1 MGAGNAQRHCAALR
15 RSFAFRR
22 KANRLKLCFTTYFSR
37 FWAKKGVF
45 SLQVK
50 YSASEKVAGGKLV
63 SIELSAEENVISGVK
78 ITGDFFLHP
87 EESISDLES
96 SLVGVKIPFDWIDT
110 EKKLLAVITDKRLEL
125 VGVKSGN
132 IISVMQ
138 KAVSEG
144 PK

>member
-1 MGAGNAQRHCAALR
+1 M
-15 RSFAFRR
+15 
-22 KANRLKLCFTTYFSR
+22 
-37 FWAKKGVF
+37 
-45 SLQVK
+45 QVK

-63 SIELSAEENVISGVK
+63 SIELSAEDGVVSGVK

-110 EKKLLAVITDKRLEL
+110 EKKLLAVITDRRLEL

>member
-1 MGAGNAQRHCAALR
+1 M
-15 RSFAFRR
+15 
-22 KANRLKLCFTTYFSR
+22 
-37 FWAKKGVF
+37 
-45 SLQVK
+45 K
-50 YSASEKVAGGKLV
+50 YSASEKVVGGKLV
-63 SIELSAEENVISGVK
+63 SIEVSAEDNVVSGVK

-110 EKKLLAVITDKRLEL
+110 EKKLLTAITDKRLEL

>member
-1 MGAGNAQRHCAALR
+1 M
-15 RSFAFRR
+15 
-22 KANRLKLCFTTYFSR
+22 
-37 FWAKKGVF
+37 
-45 SLQVK
+45 QVK
-50 YSASEKVAGGKLV
+50 YSASEKVVGGKLV
-63 SIELSAEENVISGVK
+63 SIEVSAEDNVVSGVK

-110 EKKLLAVITDKRLEL
+110 EKKLLTAITDKRLEL
-125 VGVKSGN
+125 VGVKSGS

>member
-1 MGAGNAQRHCAALR
+1 M
-15 RSFAFRR
+15 
-22 KANRLKLCFTTYFSR
+22 
-37 FWAKKGVF
+37 
-45 SLQVK
+45 K
-50 YSASEKVAGGKLV
+50 YSASEKVVGGKLV
-63 SIELSAEENVISGVK
+63 SIEVSAEDNVVSGVK

-87 EESISDLES
+87 EERISDLES

-110 EKKLLAVITDKRLEL
+110 EKKLLTAITDKRLEL